1 LEASEGK
8 DLGRLLILM
17 SGAKQSLLL
26 TYFAKEVTLA
36 AEKLHFDQQKE
47 ACCQLD
53 ESGLEEHDGLNKSSQ
68 GTSTDEDEAPPPE
81 PTETRATY
89 SALSSITMA
98 VYLEWILVQIADPSS
113 FGRKTKNVSLS
124 CHLGQERLERE
135 AVAMLVTLGKEAIHL
150 KTTSF
155 C

>member
-1 LEASEGK
+1 M
-8 DLGRLLILM
+8 GRLLILM

-98 VYLEWILVQIADPSS
+98 VYLDWILVQIADPSS

-124 CHLGQERLERE
+124 SHLGQERLESE